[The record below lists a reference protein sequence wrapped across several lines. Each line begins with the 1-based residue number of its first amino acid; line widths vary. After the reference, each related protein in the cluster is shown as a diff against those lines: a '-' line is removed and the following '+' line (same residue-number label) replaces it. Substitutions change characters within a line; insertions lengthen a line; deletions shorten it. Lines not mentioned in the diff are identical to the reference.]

1 MHLEALEVQ
10 ILTNL
15 AHKLWLVNDQTL
27 PINQMKRKE
36 NLMCFQFIHYGTLCF
51 KTNVKYSNGFL
62 KFLISV
68 HFVNNIPDI
77 LKSANYWQILME
89 PLSWIYFIFAKSQL
103 NGKSALSCSR
113 HFPIVL
119 TRRWSLIHLGTICDN
134 FFFNIE
140 KQSWILEISPIFG
153 NRLYAFLY
161 ILSIC
166 MKLVLMKSETILL
179 RPAFR

>member
-1 MHLEALEVQ
+1 MDFSQ
-10 ILTNL
+10 
-15 AHKLWLVNDQTL
+15 
-27 PINQMKRKE
+27 
-36 NLMCFQFIHYGTLCF
+36 
-51 KTNVKYSNGFL
+51 
-62 KFLISV
+62 FLISIL
-68 HFVNNIPDI
+68 FVGENPDI

-140 KQSWILEISPIFG
+140 KQSWILEKSPIFG
-153 NRLYAFLY
+153 NHLYAFLWY
-161 ILSIC
+161 IFFLS
-166 MKLVLMKSETILL
+166 KVNRYLL
-179 RPAFR
+179 FTRNLEDKWNYFVEESFQVNDQSQWFTYIWAMDSSSH